1 MPNYQEG
8 KIYKIYNAVNDDI
21 YVGSTT
27 RKLSERM
34 AEHRKPYNI
43 KRHENLPIYKA
54 FIEFGVESFF
64 IELIEK
70 CPCNDKEELRK
81 KEGEY
86 IRQLKPSLNKFIAGR
101 TNKEWMSDNKE
112 HSKQQQKEYREANK
126 EHRAQITRMYYQ
138 NNKDSL
144 LPKNKLYYDINQE
157 DIKKQK
163 KQYYDI
169 NKEKVLE
176 PIKCECGCIVIRN
189 GIPRHK
195 RSTKHNQLMKDKLN

>member
-1 MPNYQEG
+1 M
-8 KIYKIYNAVNDDI
+8 
-21 YVGSTT
+21 
-27 RKLSERM
+27 RKQ
-34 AEHRKPYNI
+34 
-43 KRHENLPIYKA
+43 
-54 FIEFGVESFF
+54 
-64 IELIEK
+64 
-70 CPCNDKEELRK
+70 
-81 KEGEY
+81 EGEY

-101 TNKEWMSDNKE
+101 THKEWRSDNEE
-112 HSKQQQKEYREANK
+112 HTKQQQKEYREANK

-138 NNKDSL
+138 NNKDSI

-176 PIKCECGCIVIRN
+176 PIKCECGCIVTRN